1 MLTKEE
7 IIKVAH
13 LSRLQL
19 TEEEITK
26 HQNELSGVFDFFEM
40 LKEVDTDGVEP
51 TSQVTGL
58 EDALRKDVVMT
69 YEGDLLAC
77 SSQNKVGTQVSVPN
91 VF

>member
-7 IIKVAH
+7 IIKIAH

-40 LKEVDTDGVEP
+40 LEEVDTDGVEP

-58 EDALRKDVVMT
+58 EDALRKDVVLK
-69 YEGDLLAC
+69 YKGDLLEC
-77 SSQNKVGTQVSVPN
+77 SPQNKIGTQISVPN